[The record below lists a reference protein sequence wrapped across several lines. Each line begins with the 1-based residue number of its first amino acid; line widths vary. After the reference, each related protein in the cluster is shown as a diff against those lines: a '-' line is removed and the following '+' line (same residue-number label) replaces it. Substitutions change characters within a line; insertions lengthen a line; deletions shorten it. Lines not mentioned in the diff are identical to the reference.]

1 MLRFFRNIRQK
12 LILQENIRKYL
23 LYALG
28 EIMLVVIGILIAL
41 QINNWNEVNKDRAY
55 ELKMLSEINRDLQS
69 EINRN
74 SNGLRL
80 FSEIDFSL
88 NELLKMRTNSEY
100 PRDSLHVHLDNLR
113 SAGLFFPYSDG
124 AYEALKSGG
133 LDKISNNELRM
144 KLVRLYD
151 YYFVMMAIFTNELAR
166 PSMIEKFT
174 LFDQVFPVELS
185 PGDEGMMIESYDYS
199 NFEEVVQTAE
209 FMDLLKSAN
218 EFVPSV
224 KSRLDALLR
233 QMKEVQQLLDE
244 ELQN

>member
-12 LILQENIRKYL
+12 LIEQENIRKYFF
-23 LYALG
+23 YAIG
-28 EIMLVVIGILIAL
+28 EIFLVVIGILIAL

-55 ELKMLSEINRDLQS
+55 ELKMLSEINQDLQS

-80 FSEIDFSL
+80 FREIDFSL
-88 NELLKMRTNSEY
+88 NELLKMRTNGEY
-100 PRDSLHVHLDNLR
+100 PRDSLHVYLDNLR
-113 SAGLFFPYSDG
+113 NAGLFFPYSDG

-174 LFDQVFPVELS
+174 LFDQVFPAELS
-185 PGDEGMMIESYDYS
+185 PGDEGTMIESYDYS

-224 KSRLDALLR
+224 ISRMESLLR
-233 QMKEVQQLLDE
+233 QMSQVQKLLDE

>member
-1 MLRFFRNIRQK
+1 MLRLFRDIRRK
-12 LILQENIRKYL
+12 LIVPNNARKYL

-28 EIMLVVIGILIAL
+28 EIFLVVIGILIAL
-41 QINNWNEVNKDRAY
+41 QINNRNEVNKDRAY
-55 ELKMLSEINRDLQS
+55 EMKMISEINRDLQN

-74 SNGLRL
+74 ANGLRL
-80 FSEIDFSL
+80 FTEIEFSL
-88 NELLKMRTNSEY
+88 NELLKMRTDSDY
-100 PRDSLHVHLDNLR
+100 PRDSLYVHLENLR
-113 SAGLFFPYSDG
+113 NAGLFFPYSDG

-133 LDKISNNELRM
+133 LDKITNNELRM

-151 YYFVMMAIFTNELAR
+151 YNFVMMAIFTNELAR

-174 LFDQVFPVELS
+174 LFDQIFPVELT
-185 PGDEGMMIESYDYS
+185 PGEEGMMIETYDYS
-199 NFEEVVQTAE
+199 NFEQVVQTAE

-224 KSRLDALLR
+224 KSRMNGLLR
-233 QMKEVQQLLDE
+233 QMKEVQKLLDE